1 MRSLSWA
8 LQKELQ
14 NQVDGKGFLGRS
26 SLFGKGS
33 ETRKFLEFHTEAP
46 PCGV

>member
-8 LQKELQ
+8 LPKELQ
-14 NQVDGKGFLGRS
+14 NQVDRKGFLGRGAAWQR
-26 SLFGKGS
+26 L
-33 ETRKFLEFHTEAP
+33 RKFLEFHTEAP